1 MTPPAIADRQFE
13 GVVVGD
19 DLVHER
25 LRLAR
30 MARGLTIETMAK
42 RSGVRGEWLRAI
54 DAGRF
59 GDLPAGIY
67 ARSAMRAYAAALDFN
82 VDEILR
88 LTASL
93 LPAVEDPIDAMR
105 RLNGIPM
112 AAPSNQPVEKR
123 TQPSTAP
130 DWRVIA
136 ASAIDAA
143 AMAFGLVVLVTCTV
157 AMGLPMS
164 VLDHAAAGPLFAVML
179 LVAALYFV
187 VFGGIVGRT
196 IGEYAVGAGTSAPV
210 HLNLQEVAAR
220 NARSHPSRLVLRRT
234 AWPMGRPLD
243 ADHLALAARDL
254 SFESE
259 VALE

>member
-1 MTPPAIADRQFE
+1 
-13 GVVVGD
+13 
-19 DLVHER
+19 
-25 LRLAR
+25 

-42 RSGVRGEWLRAI
+42 RSGVRAEWLRAI

-67 ARSAMRAYAAALDFN
+67 ARAAMRGYAAALDFN
-82 VDEILR
+82 VDEILS

-93 LPAVEDPIDAMR
+93 LPAVEDPIHAMR

-112 AAPSNQPVEKR
+112 ATPSPEPVVEKR

-143 AMAFGLVVLVTCTV
+143 AMAFGLIVLVTCTV
-157 AMGLPMS
+157 AMGLPMN
-164 VLDHAAAGPLFAVML
+164 VLDHTAAGPLFAVML

-196 IGEYAVGAGTSAPV
+196 IGEYAVGAGTSAPAR
-210 HLNLQEVAAR
+210 LNLQAVTTRTREAILRDSYFVEQLGQWVG
-220 NARSHPSRLVLRRT
+220 RSMPTNWH
-234 AWPMGRPLD
+234 WP
-243 ADHLALAARDL
+243 
-254 SFESE
+254 
-259 VALE
+259 LEIFHSSQR